1 MGLSG
6 LTDSEG
12 SFMLFRGQDGYRFKF
27 QIQLHIDDLKMLH
40 FIHST
45 FAFPPFLSPPKGGDY
60 RKGREGDSN
69 G

>member
-45 FAFPPFLSPPKGGDY
+45 FAP
-60 RKGREGDSN
+60 
-69 G
+69 